1 MTTIHPSRLARY
13 HPRLHH
19 HLPPGEIA
27 IKAIVLPPL
36 ARWPYESGFTFTTW
50 FRLDPINSV
59 NIEREKPYLYCF
71 KTSKGVGYTAHF
83 VGNCLV
89 LTSMKVRGKGFQH
102 CVKYEF
108 QPRRWYAIA
117 VVYIYNRWTKSE
129 IKCLVNGQL
138 ASSTEMA
145 WFVST
150 SDPFDKCYI
159 GATAELDEER
169 VFCGQMAAI
178 YLFGEALTTHQICA
192 MHRLGPGYKSQFRFD
207 NECNISLPENHKRVS
222 ETNAPK
228 LDAEIPSLSL
238 PDVPEITE
246 NQEPETQKP
255 ESQSPEPASQ
265 DEDTKATET
274 EEASVVV
281 KEDATPRGRR
291 MADEAREVAAAHATL
306 LVDIEAC
313 KRVSMSRRS
322 LLFSFYTFVSLLIER
337 RSILFP

>member
-1 MTTIHPSRLARY
+1 MLHTKSSSSRRSLN
-13 HPRLHH
+13 
-19 HLPPGEIA
+19 
-27 IKAIVLPPL
+27 AIVLPPL
-36 ARWPYESGFTFTTW
+36 ARWPYENGFTFTTW

-150 SDPFDKCYI
+150 NDLMDRNC
-159 GATAELDEER
+159 LH
-169 VFCGQMAAI
+169 V
-178 YLFGEALTTHQICA
+178 
-192 MHRLGPGYKSQFRFD
+192 
-207 NECNISLPENHKRVS
+207 
-222 ETNAPK
+222 
-228 LDAEIPSLSL
+228 
-238 PDVPEITE
+238 
-246 NQEPETQKP
+246 
-255 ESQSPEPASQ
+255 
-265 DEDTKATET
+265 
-274 EEASVVV
+274 
-281 KEDATPRGRR
+281 
-291 MADEAREVAAAHATL
+291 
-306 LVDIEAC
+306 
-313 KRVSMSRRS
+313 
-322 LLFSFYTFVSLLIER
+322 
-337 RSILFP
+337 